1 MPTLGKIAVSR
12 QMQLRDGRRLGFSEW
27 GDPAGKPIFLFHP
40 LPGSRLF
47 RHPDDSIAASLGVRL
62 ITIDRP
68 GFGLS
73 DPYPGRKLLNW
84 PDDVVKLADSL
95 NIDRFAVLGVE
106 AGGAHALTCA
116 YMIPRRLVA
125 VGLVSSLSPLNR
137 QGARTNMIPLLRNS
151 YIMAFRA
158 PTLLRFMMYFGA
170 REAQSYPEKYL
181 SRTDDPLLPASD
193 RALLLQNAD
202 IRAMSVES
210 IAETFRIGSTPYSD
224 EMILLARP
232 WSFRMRDISILVH
245 LWHGEDDVIA
255 PAQMGYYLANELL
268 ACEAHFFPGEGH
280 GLIFSRWSE
289 ILSTLVSEF
298 ERHHE

>member
-1 MPTLGKIAVSR
+1 MPVLGKIALSR
-12 QMQLRDGRRLGFSEW
+12 QIRLRDGRRLGFAEW

-47 RHPDDSIAASLGVRL
+47 RHPDDSIASSLGVRL

-73 DPYPGRKLLNW
+73 DPRPGRKLLNW
-84 PDDVVKLADSL
+84 PEDVVRLADAL
-95 NIDRFAVLGVE
+95 NIDRFAIMGVG
-106 AGGAHALTCA
+106 AGGAHALACA
-116 YMIPRRLVA
+116 YIIPRRLVTI
-125 VGLVSSLSPLNR
+125 GLISSLSPLNR
-137 QGARTNMIPLLRNS
+137 PGARINMIAMLRNS
-151 YIMAFRA
+151 YIMAFRT
-158 PTLLRFMMYFGA
+158 PTLLRLTMYFGA

-181 SRTDDPLLPASD
+181 SRIDDPLLPEAD
-193 RALLLQNAD
+193 RVLLLQNAD
-202 IRAMSVES
+202 IRSMSVES

-232 WSFRMRDISILVH
+232 WGFRLRDIPILVH
-245 LWHGEDDVIA
+245 LWHGELDVIA

-268 ACEAHFFPGEGH
+268 ACETHFFPGEGH
-280 GLIFSRWSE
+280 ALIFSRWSE
-289 ILSTLVSEF
+289 ILSALVSEF

>member
-12 QMQLRDGRRLGFSEW
+12 QIQLRDGRRLGFAEW

-47 RHPDDSIAASLGVRL
+47 RHPDDLIAAALGVRL

-68 GFGLS
+68 GFGVS

-84 PDDVVKLADSL
+84 PDDVVKLADGL

-106 AGGAHALTCA
+106 AGGAHALACA

-125 VGLVSSLSPLNR
+125 VGLASSLSPLNR
-137 QGARTNMIPLLRNS
+137 PGGRANMIPLLRNS

-158 PTLLRFMMYFGA
+158 PTLLRLTMYFGA

-181 SRTDDPLLPASD
+181 SRTDDPLLSDSD
-193 RALLLQNAD
+193 RAMLLQNPA

-224 EMILLARP
+224 EMILLARA
-232 WSFRMRDISILVH
+232 WGFRLRDISILTH
-245 LWHGEDDVIA
+245 LWHGEKDVIA

-268 ACEAHFFPGEGH
+268 ACDAHFYPGEGH
-280 GLIFSRWSE
+280 ALIFSRWSE

>member
-1 MPTLGKIAVSR
+1 MPVLGKIALSR
-12 QMQLRDGRRLGFSEW
+12 QIQLRDGRRLGFAEW

-47 RHPDDSIAASLGVRL
+47 RHPDDSIASSLGVRL

-73 DPYPGRKLLNW
+73 DPRPGRKLLNW
-84 PDDVVKLADSL
+84 PEDVVRLADAL
-95 NIDRFAVLGVE
+95 NIDRFAIMGVG
-106 AGGAHALTCA
+106 AGGAHALACA
-116 YMIPRRLVA
+116 YIIPRRLVTI
-125 VGLVSSLSPLNR
+125 GLISSLSPLNR
-137 QGARTNMIPLLRNS
+137 PGARINMIAMLRNS
-151 YIMAFRA
+151 YIMAFRT
-158 PTLLRFMMYFGA
+158 PTLLRLTMYFGA

-181 SRTDDPLLPASD
+181 SRIDDPLLPEAD
-193 RALLLQNAD
+193 RVLLLQNAD
-202 IRAMSVES
+202 IRSMSVES

-232 WSFRMRDISILVH
+232 WGFRLRDIPILVH
-245 LWHGEDDVIA
+245 LWHGELDVIV

-268 ACEAHFFPGEGH
+268 ACETHFFPGEGH
-280 GLIFSRWSE
+280 ALIFSRWSE
-289 ILSTLVSEF
+289 ILSALVSEF